1 MAEYNLSNVN
11 ILFADQS
18 KALRTVLRSVLRELG
33 VRRMTVASNAEEAFE
48 AFVATPHDLVLT
60 DWGPAFDGIGLA
72 LRIRRDEAS
81 PNQFVPIIVMT
92 ANTERRHVYEALDAG
107 MTEFLAKPVSAMLIY
122 RRIRAVIENHRRFVK
137 IGRFFGPDRRRRTV
151 EAVPQERRVNSDPEM
166 AVVPNAVVL
175 GGRMTSDAV
184 IGARMSGDPDSRAG
198 AGM

>member
-33 VRRMTVASNAEEAFE
+33 VRRMTVASSAEEAFE

-151 EAVPQERRVNSDPEM
+151 EAVPQERRVNGDPEM

>member
-1 MAEYNLSNVN
+1 MPDYNLSNVN
-11 ILFADQS
+11 ILLADQS

-33 VRRMTVASNAEEAFE
+33 VRRMTVTSNAEEAFD
-48 AFVATPHDLVLT
+48 AFVSFPHDLVLT
-60 DWGPAFDGIGLA
+60 DWGPTFDGIGLA

-122 RRIRAVIENHRRFVK
+122 RRIRAVIEQHRRFVK

-151 EAVPQERRVNSDPEM
+151 ETIARERRVNSDPAKVIVPEEM
-166 AVVPNAVVL
+166 MYGVRL
-175 GGRMTSDAV
+175 SR
-184 IGARMSGDPDSRAG
+184 DPDDRAG
-198 AGM
+198 AGAGH

>member
-1 MAEYNLSNVN
+1 MAEYNLNNVN
-11 ILFADQS
+11 ILLADQS

-33 VRRMTVASNAEEAFE
+33 VRRMTVTANAEEAFD
-48 AFVATPHDLVLT
+48 AFVSFPHDLVLT
-60 DWGPAFDGIGLA
+60 DWGPTFDGIGLA
-72 LRIRRDEAS
+72 LRIRRDELS

-137 IGRFFGPDRRRRTV
+137 IGRFFGPDRRRRAI
-151 EAVPQERRVNSDPEM
+151 EAVPRERRVNGDPEM
-166 AVVPNAVVL
+166 AIVPNAVVL

-184 IGARMSGDPDSRAG
+184 VARMGGDPDSRAG
-198 AGM
+198 AGH